1 MTEYDELSDE
11 LEREADRL
19 ESASDSVE
27 GHIQDTRED
36 LHRKQHDLSVP
47 GADHDDHVFA
57 PGGGRDEGKQ
67 AEEGDAEDPD
77 ALADD
82 ESEAEG

>member
-1 MTEYDELSDE
+1 MTEYDELSDQ

-19 ESASDSVE
+19 ESASEAVE
-27 GHIQDTRED
+27 GHIQGARDD
-36 LHRKQHDLSVP
+36 LHRKQGDFGVP
-47 GADHDDHVFA
+47 GADHDDHFLA

-82 ESEAEG
+82 EAEAEG

>member
-19 ESASDSVE
+19 ESASKSVE
-27 GHIQDTRED
+27 GHIEDTRDD

-57 PGGGRDEGKQ
+57 PGGEQ
-67 AEEGDAEDPD
+67 AEEGDGEDAD
-77 ALADD
+77 A

>member
-19 ESASDSVE
+19 ASASEAVE
-27 GHIQDTRED
+27 AHIQGTRED
-36 LHRKQHDLSVP
+36 LHRKQGDLSVP
-47 GADHDDHVFA
+47 GADHDDHFFA
-57 PGGGRDEGKQ
+57 PGGGREEGKQ
-67 AEEGDAEDPD
+67 AEEGDVEDAD
-77 ALADD
+77 ARSND